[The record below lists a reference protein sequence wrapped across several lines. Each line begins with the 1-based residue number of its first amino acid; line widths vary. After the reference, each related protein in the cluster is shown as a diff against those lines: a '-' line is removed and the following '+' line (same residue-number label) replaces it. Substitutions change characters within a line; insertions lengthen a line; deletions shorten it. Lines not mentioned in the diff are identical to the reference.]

1 MNRVNSGPERHSIII
16 NNNRDHNKRRSSD
29 PSDLSASQKLEL
41 EPSSQ
46 VYLGHFGRGHQKPI
60 SFAVHPL
67 AIWRTWM
74 WISVKSRER
83 VRERDREGEENRKMI
98 WIVFADATQQQQ
110 QRHTHPRQEAKDWN
124 RIWSWP
130 SCLTASW
137 RHSSGSS
144 LQLSKANRAAT
155 AASLLL
161 SLLSLWAPYRCH
173 NQKRY
178 LVANSRIIS
187 SAPKCLSLGRL
198 QVDLRLPGNQHVQH
212 CQLPTCNFKLP
223 TQTRVPLTAASAD
236 CCLLPDGNYEYVL
249 PQMKQ
254 LRSEKLNKTDAEKE
268 SKRERERGKEMK
280 RKRVLAYSIM
290 TIKKL

>member
-1 MNRVNSGPERHSIII
+1 M
-16 NNNRDHNKRRSSD
+16 
-29 PSDLSASQKLEL
+29 
-41 EPSSQ
+41 
-46 VYLGHFGRGHQKPI
+46 
-60 SFAVHPL
+60 HPL

-74 WISVKSRER
+74 WISVKSRES
-83 VRERDREGEENRKMI
+83 EREGEENRKMI

-130 SCLTASW
+130 SCSTASW

-144 LQLSKANRAAT
+144 LQLSKADRAAT

-161 SLLSLWAPYRCH
+161 LVLSLWAPYRCH

-212 CQLPTCNFKLP
+212 CQLPTANLQL
-223 TQTRVPLTAASAD
+223 QTPDSNSSSTHCRI

-254 LRSEKLNKTDAEKE
+254 LRSEKLNKTDGR
-268 SKRERERGKEMK
+268 RERE
-280 RKRVLAYSIM
+280 
-290 TIKKL
+290 

>member
-1 MNRVNSGPERHSIII
+1 MIQVIWARAKNSS
-16 NNNRDHNKRRSSD
+16 
-29 PSDLSASQKLEL
+29 
-41 EPSSQ
+41 SSQ
-46 VYLGHFGRGHQKPI
+46 VAKSIWAISDADIKNRFHLPCTRWPFDGHECE
-60 SFAVHPL
+60 
-67 AIWRTWM
+67 
-74 WISVKSRER
+74 SVSKAERES
-83 VRERDREGEENRKMI
+83 EWEREGEENRKMI

-130 SCLTASW
+130 SCSTASW
-137 RHSSGSS
+137 QHSSGSS

-155 AASLLL
+155 VASL
-161 SLLSLWAPYRCH
+161 LLSLWAPYRCH

-223 TQTRVPLTAASAD
+223 TQTRVPLTAASAV
-236 CCLLPDGNYEYVL
+236 CCLMVITNMCCLKWSSFAVKNWTRQTDG
-249 PQMKQ
+249 
-254 LRSEKLNKTDAEKE
+254 EKE
-268 SKRERERGKEMK
+268 SKKEREGKK
-280 RKRVLAYSIM
+280 TSARI
-290 TIKKL
+290 

>member
-1 MNRVNSGPERHSIII
+1 MDRVNSGSERHSIII

-74 WISVKSRER
+74 WISVKSREW
-83 VRERDREGEENRKMI
+83 VREREGEENRKMI
-98 WIVFADATQQQQ
+98 WIVFADATQRQ

-130 SCLTASW
+130 SCSTASW
-137 RHSSGSS
+137 QHSSGSS
-144 LQLSKANRAAT
+144 LELSKANRAAT

-223 TQTRVPLTAASAD
+223 TQTRVPLTAASAA
-236 CCLLPDGNYEYVL
+236 CCLMVITNMCCLKWSSFAVKNWTRQTDGG
-249 PQMKQ
+249 
-254 LRSEKLNKTDAEKE
+254 KE
-268 SKRERERGKEMK
+268 SKRERGNEMK